1 MNFHKTVLKKKK
13 AQGRFPKKKE
23 SLMIQVQ
30 IERLFFRVRFVLIQ
44 PQSSLESATAS
55 DSLSLLILLF
65 YLCN

>member
-1 MNFHKTVLKKKK
+1 MNFHKTVFKKKK
-13 AQGRFPKKKE
+13 STGQVSEKKE

-30 IERLFFRVRFVLIQ
+30 IERLFFCVRFLLIQ